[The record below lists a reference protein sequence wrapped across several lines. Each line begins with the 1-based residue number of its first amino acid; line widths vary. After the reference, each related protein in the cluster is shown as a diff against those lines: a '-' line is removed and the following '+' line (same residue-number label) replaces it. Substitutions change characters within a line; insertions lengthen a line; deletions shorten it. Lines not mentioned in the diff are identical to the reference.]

1 MTQAVTHDE
10 RLGRLE
16 VRIDKVEVATQEVR
30 QDMRE
35 VQKTVWKA
43 AGAVGV
49 LVFICP
55 IILKILKVI

>member
-1 MTQAVTHDE
+1 MQGVTHDE

-16 VRIDKVEVATQEVR
+16 VRMEKAEVATQEVR

-43 AGAVGV
+43 AGAVAL
-49 LVFICP
+49 LVFIGP
-55 IILKILKVI
+55 IVLKILKVI